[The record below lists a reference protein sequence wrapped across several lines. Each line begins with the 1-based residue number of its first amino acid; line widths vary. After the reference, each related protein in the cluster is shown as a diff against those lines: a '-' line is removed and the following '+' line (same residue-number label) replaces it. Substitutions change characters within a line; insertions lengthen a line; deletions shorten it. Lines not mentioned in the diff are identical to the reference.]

1 MLSVLIC
8 TTGGGDL
15 KQVVDTFRRETEVP
29 LEIVI
34 VVDNPNA
41 DVAQLN
47 ALAATDK
54 RLKIH
59 VNPSNLGLT
68 KSLNVG
74 LRIASG
80 DVIVRNDDDDIPTA
94 HRLAKIYAHFQA
106 SSADFVYSFAEG
118 KSEGNSSTWSI
129 KGPIESH
136 EIVAALRKRNFIVAS
151 TVAYRRTRVVEIG
164 GYCEPFRYA
173 QDYELY
179 LRSVRHG
186 LTFSCIPEQLIQRRY
201 SADSITVAKR
211 KKQALF
217 SFAARLM
224 DISEAGSLSDAAR
237 TILKYSF
244 ILLTPNFLRRL
255 RRSIGRGK

>member
-15 KQVVDTFRRETEVP
+15 KQVVDIFRRETDVP
-29 LEIVI
+29 LEIII
-34 VVDNPNA
+34 VVDNPKA
-41 DVAQLN
+41 DVAYFYE
-47 ALAATDK
+47 LAASDE

-59 VNPSNLGLT
+59 VNASNQGLT

-74 LRIASG
+74 LRLATG
-80 DVIVRNDDDDIPTA
+80 DVIVRNDDDDIPTEQ
-94 HRLAKIYAHFQA
+94 RLARIYAHFKA
-106 SSADFVYSFAEG
+106 TSADFVYSFAEG
-118 KSEGNSSTWSI
+118 KSESNSSTWSI
-129 KGPIESH
+129 NGPIEGDQ
-136 EIVAALRKRNFIVAS
+136 IVAALRKRNFIVAS
-151 TVAYRRTRVVEIG
+151 TVAYRRSRVVDIG

-179 LRSVRHG
+179 LRSARHG

-201 SADSITVAKR
+201 SPDSITVAKR

-224 DISEAGSLSDAAR
+224 DISESGSLSDAAR
-237 TILKYSF
+237 TIMKYSV
-244 ILLTPNFLRRL
+244 ILLTPNSLRRL
-255 RRSIGRGK
+255 RRTIGRGK

>member
-15 KQVVDTFRRETEVP
+15 KQVVDVFRRETDVP

-34 VVDNPNA
+34 VIDNPNA
-41 DVAQLN
+41 DVSHFSE
-47 ALAATDK
+47 LAATDK

-59 VNPSNLGLT
+59 VNPANQGLT
-68 KSLNVG
+68 KSLNIG
-74 LRIASG
+74 LRLATG
-80 DVIVRNDDDDIPTA
+80 DVIVRNDDDDIPA
-94 HRLAKIYAHFQA
+94 AQRLAKIYAHFQA
-106 SSADFVYSFAEG
+106 TSADFVYSFAEG
-118 KSEGNSSTWSI
+118 KSENNSSTWSI
-129 KGPIESH
+129 KGPIEGP

-151 TVAYRRTRVVEIG
+151 TVAYRRSRVVDIG

-179 LRSVRHG
+179 LRSARHG

-211 KKQALF
+211 KRQALF

-244 ILLTPNFLRRL
+244 ILLTPNSLRRL
-255 RRSIGRGK
+255 RRTIGRGK

>member
-15 KQVVDTFRRETEVP
+15 RQVVDIFRQETEVP

-41 DVAQLN
+41 DVAHFSE
-47 ALAATDK
+47 LAATDT
-54 RLKIH
+54 RLKMH

-74 LRIASG
+74 LGIATG
-80 DVIVRNDDDDIPTA
+80 DVVVRNDDDDVPTPD
-94 HRLAKIYAHFQA
+94 RLARIHAHFQA
-106 SSADFVYSFAEG
+106 TSADFVYSFAEG
-118 KSEGNSSTWSI
+118 RSESNNSTWSI
-129 KGPIESH
+129 KGPIEGR

-179 LRSVRHG
+179 LRSARHG

-224 DISEAGSLSDAAR
+224 DISEAGTVSDAAR
-237 TILKYSF
+237 AILKYSF
-244 ILLTPNFLRRL
+244 ILLAPNFLRRL